1 MRLARRVAEH
11 FVIPADG
18 RDRRADASPAGVP
31 PPPACAAPPPRTPAA
46 VAVLAPPG
54 DAPALG
60 AVLGLM
66 LARRA
71 HAPVAVV
78 CVWSP
83 APALARVL
91 WRAPALPAAGRLAA
105 ALAARGL
112 DAGGSGRLVFVQLAA
127 QREEAA
133 AQARRAS
140 AAAGPAPVVLAL
152 AGPRA
157 AAFDALITAQD
168 LVVVAVPADSD
179 PALARLAV
187 AGLERGLICAI
198 PPSRTA
204 CALAAC
210 GLALLPSARRAL
222 AAPVAALP

>member
-11 FVIPADG
+11 FVTPVDG
-18 RDRRADASPAGVP
+18 RDRRADAVPAGVP
-31 PPPACAAPPPRTPAA
+31 PTRACAVPPPRTPAT

-54 DAPALG
+54 DAPALA

-71 HAPVAVV
+71 REPVAVV
-78 CVWSP
+78 CVWSA
-83 APALARVL
+83 APARTL

-112 DAGGSGRLVFVQLAA
+112 DACASGRLVVVRLAA
-127 QREEAA
+127 QCEEAA

-157 AAFDALITAQD
+157 AAFDALIAAQD
-168 LVVVAVPADSD
+168 LVVVALPADSD
-179 PALARLAV
+179 PALAQLAV

-198 PPSRTA
+198 PPSRSA
-204 CALAAC
+204 RALAAS
-210 GLALLPSARRAL
+210 GVALLPSARRAL